1 MSAEDFGLTKFTAG
15 LTKAEERIFT
25 HGINHRTYCDE
36 ITGDIQ
42 DSWMMN
48 RKSHSTTISVV
59 MERTYVLDVL
69 DVLANIFDSVT
80 ATYEKVDDPRLP
92 NPESYIG
99 VNITVT
105 RSTAEAKNK
114 IENFEGAN

>member
-1 MSAEDFGLTKFTAG
+1 MTAEDFGLTKFTAG
-15 LTKAEERIFT
+15 LSKAEERIFT

-48 RKSHSTTISVV
+48 RKADTTTISVV

-69 DVLANIFDSVT
+69 DVLANIFESVS
-80 ATYEKVDDPRLP
+80 ATYEKVNDPRLP
-92 NPESYIG
+92 NPDSYIG
-99 VNITVT
+99 VNITVK
-105 RSTAEAKNK
+105 RSKEGAKKK
-114 IENFEGAN
+114 IENSEAAN